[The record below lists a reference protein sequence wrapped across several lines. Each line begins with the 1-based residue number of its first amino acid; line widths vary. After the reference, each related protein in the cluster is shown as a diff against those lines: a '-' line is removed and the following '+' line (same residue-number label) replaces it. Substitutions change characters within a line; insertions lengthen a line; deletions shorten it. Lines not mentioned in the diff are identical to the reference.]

1 MSLLLLTGH
10 EQAVAVVATVL
21 IRLTTLWF
29 AVALGLVAL
38 LRLMRE
44 PAVTPTTSPGVSP
57 GATSATASSAS
68 STPTVEP
75 LGAAR

>member
-1 MSLLLLTGH
+1 M
-10 EQAVAVVATVL
+10 L

-29 AVALGLVAL
+29 AVALGLWAL

-44 PAVTPTTSPGVSP
+44 PGAPPPG
-57 GATSATASSAS
+57 T
-68 STPTVEP
+68 EP